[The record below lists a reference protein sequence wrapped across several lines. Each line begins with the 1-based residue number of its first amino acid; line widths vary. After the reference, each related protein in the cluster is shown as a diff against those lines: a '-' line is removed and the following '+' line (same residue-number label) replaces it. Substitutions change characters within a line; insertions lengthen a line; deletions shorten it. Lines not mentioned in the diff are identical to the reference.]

1 MNHDDED
8 YYEYSDEE
16 DQLESPPSGS
26 QDDYKIGETLRP
38 PRGTS
43 YSVHH
48 LYAQLN
54 GREIDLGAVY
64 QRGTS
69 FLERATICPDVVWDD
84 EKQIAIIDS
93 IFRNYYVP
101 PVIFSVKAFDDGT
114 EVRHCVDG
122 KQRLTSIRRF
132 MDGEIPREFIQL
144 CSALHDI
151 LIAFHVRQRHVGGS
165 FLIQL
170 GVPLTNYR
178 RTKERVWFKNNP
190 QFGPARKKILPEGV
204 KDTFM
209 KKQIVCVEFEG
220 LTFDQ
225 ERDIFQRVQMGVPL
239 TPPEKLNVIFT
250 PRANLTRDL
259 ITTTFGNREG
269 IGREIEEKEVDFDP
283 RRGRG
288 FHVVTLASR
297 LLTKWNLET
306 GVRTLPGIPA
316 LETWLKE
323 SKSGG
328 IVGVGR
334 KRKRKGKEKAAT
346 KSGDDEAV
354 DVPQE
359 FRERMMKAA
368 KTIVQLV
375 KDPRYAMAF
384 RSMHFAQ
391 KVSPI
396 EMTGILVLIY
406 LLHERGQLVV
416 TMERLSALIVLLRA
430 DMHQKHPKSARLNTP
445 CWQTVLAFIL
455 DAVKDPEGFWKAKVD
470 DGEVA
475 WAGIQVSVL
484 KRPRKKEDDKDYT
497 PPKKG
502 RTDAD
507 PQYLPRLKLAS
518 TRSAPS
524 PPPPQSPPMSEL
536 QMLWSPPSSSSPST
550 TTRVRNPSAGGR
562 SAAGG

>member
-54 GREIDLGAVY
+54 GREIDLSAVY
-64 QRGTS
+64 QR
-69 FLERATICPDVVWDD
+69 DVVWDD

-132 MDGEIPREFIQL
+132 MDGEIP
-144 CSALHDI
+144 HKD
-151 LIAFHVRQRHVGGS
+151 
-165 FLIQL
+165 
-170 GVPLTNYR
+170 T

-328 IVGVGR
+328 VVGVGR

-562 SAAGG
+562 SAGGGG